1 MAVVFIEKMSKLIHT
16 FRMFL
21 FTKES
26 MIKLSAKRFWSST
39 RKMSFMVSF
48 LTRFPF
54 TTNETE
60 LNHYHQKA
68 KVKVASRV
76 TKQLKTE
83 DLQKL
88 GNFKKIVRMIEIVL
102 ENCEKSAGK
111 TYLSHY
117 LEKPILHIS

>member
-26 MIKLSAKRFWSST
+26 MIKLSAKRFWSSA

-60 LNHYHQKA
+60 LNHYHQKVNVRA
-68 KVKVASRV
+68 A
-76 TKQLKTE
+76 KQLKT
-83 DLQKL
+83 
-88 GNFKKIVRMIEIVL
+88 
-102 ENCEKSAGK
+102 
-111 TYLSHY
+111 
-117 LEKPILHIS
+117 